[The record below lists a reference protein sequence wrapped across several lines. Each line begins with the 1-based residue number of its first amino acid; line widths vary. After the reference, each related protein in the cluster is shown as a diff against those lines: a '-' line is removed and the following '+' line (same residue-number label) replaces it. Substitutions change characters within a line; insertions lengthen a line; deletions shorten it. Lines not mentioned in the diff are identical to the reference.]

1 MSLKKKVILITA
13 AVMILTMSVSYTV
26 SVFYQTSALRVSDE
40 TRAKTELEMF
50 LSNLDFTRR
59 YYEAGAVSE
68 QTQNVIDAFFFSR
81 VAAFGDGTSSWYSLA
96 DLQGNYLYNRCPEDP
111 LSLSGFLQQ
120 VDLSEV
126 SALYDTPLAVR
137 RVSSG
142 RSLLI
147 LCTPSNI
154 YTDRLILLTKDVS
167 ETEALI
173 RRVRLISALMLFLA
187 VSLSVLLLFCL
198 LRKTLTP
205 IETLTENAR
214 AIAEGD
220 YSLRTS
226 YTSDDE
232 IGSLSRAFDK
242 MADAVEEKITSL
254 DTELD
259 RKELL
264 LGALSH
270 ELKTPVTSIIGYA
283 ESLLYMPL
291 DPGMQKTSAL
301 RILEAGK
308 HAENLSQKLM
318 EIIGLSRDASLEKTV
333 FRAADLVDALSG
345 LFPEHVSFSV
355 SLKVLYGDKT
365 LLLSLVSNLLQN
377 ALKNIPEETSP
388 DVRVS
393 FFPENDMDV
402 IRVRDNGIGIP
413 EEHIPYLTDPF
424 YRVDK
429 DRSRKTGG
437 VGLGLSLVKMI
448 TDLHGGTLTIES
460 TPGEGT
466 CISVRLPRKEE
477 NT

>member
-1 MSLKKKVILITA
+1 
-13 AVMILTMSVSYTV
+13 
-26 SVFYQTSALRVSDE
+26 
-40 TRAKTELEMF
+40 
-50 LSNLDFTRR
+50 
-59 YYEAGAVSE
+59 
-68 QTQNVIDAFFFSR
+68 
-81 VAAFGDGTSSWYSLA
+81 
-96 DLQGNYLYNRCPEDP
+96 
-111 LSLSGFLQQ
+111 
-120 VDLSEV
+120 
-126 SALYDTPLAVR
+126 
-137 RVSSG
+137 
-142 RSLLI
+142 
-147 LCTPSNI
+147 
-154 YTDRLILLTKDVS
+154 
-167 ETEALI
+167 
-173 RRVRLISALMLFLA
+173 
-187 VSLSVLLLFCL
+187 
-198 LRKTLTP
+198 
-205 IETLTENAR
+205 
-214 AIAEGD
+214 
-220 YSLRTS
+220 
-226 YTSDDE
+226 
-232 IGSLSRAFDK
+232 
-242 MADAVEEKITSL
+242 
-254 DTELD
+254 
-259 RKELL
+259 
-264 LGALSH
+264 
-270 ELKTPVTSIIGYA
+270 
-283 ESLLYMPL
+283 
-291 DPGMQKTSAL
+291 
-301 RILEAGK
+301 
-308 HAENLSQKLM
+308 M